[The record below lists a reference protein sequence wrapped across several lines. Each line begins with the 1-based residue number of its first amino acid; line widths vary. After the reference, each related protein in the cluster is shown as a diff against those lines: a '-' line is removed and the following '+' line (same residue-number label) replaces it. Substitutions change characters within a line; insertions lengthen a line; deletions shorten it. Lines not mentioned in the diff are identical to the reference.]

1 MGPRLHG
8 GSAPLVSIALA
19 LALHGGAAL
28 SQPTSAARRA
38 EAQRAF
44 AQAEAAFSAGDWR
57 AAAEGFTEANE
68 LLPHPHAVFNAAR
81 SWERAGEVPRAIEQ
95 YARYVEMVTS
105 AAERAEGEAAL
116 TRLRATPATLTV
128 ESEPAGASVFLD
140 GAAASAGVTPY
151 VASLPA
157 GTHRVALTRAGF
169 RGAEAEV
176 SLSPGASERERLILV
191 AESPPPPPPPPPPPV
206 VGAPRP
212 RPTEPSLYE
221 RIVGRR
227 ARPFTMRFSLLGGF
241 AAPRDRQNLALGAE
255 LAVFYR
261 RHLTFM
267 VQGLTIDTDGAP
279 FLVTGDVGWAIT
291 TDDLDVTVGVHGGAL
306 FRCDVACR
314 EGSFGRDEVQF
325 IGGFTLKAD
334 VVFHPRVSAGLYGR
348 VSWRNLDVL
357 DTASLLTSLGLSVS
371 VYL

>member
-19 LALHGGAAL
+19 FALHGGAAL
-28 SQPTSAARRA
+28 SQPTPAARRV

-57 AAAEGFTEANE
+57 AAAEGFTEANA

-95 YARYVEMVTS
+95 YARYVAMATTD
-105 AAERAEGEAAL
+105 AERTEGEAAL
-116 TRLRATPATLTV
+116 ARLRAIPATLTV

-140 GAAASAGVTPY
+140 GATESVGVTPH

-176 SLSPGASERERLILV
+176 SLSPGAAERERLILV
-191 AESPPPPPPPPPPPV
+191 AEAPPAPPPPPPAAS
-206 VGAPRP
+206 APRP
-212 RPTEPSLYE
+212 PPSAPSLYD
-221 RIVGRR
+221 RIVARR
-227 ARPFTMRFSLLGGF
+227 ERPFTMRFSLLGGF

-267 VQGLTIDTDGAP
+267 LQGLTIDTDGAP
-279 FLVTGDVGWAIT
+279 FLMTGDVGWAIT

-348 VSWRNLDVL
+348 ISWRNLDVL

>member
-28 SQPTSAARRA
+28 SQPTPATRRA

-44 AQAEAAFSAGDWR
+44 AQAEAAFSAGEWR

-95 YARYVEMVTS
+95 YARYVEMATTD
-105 AAERAEGEAAL
+105 AERAEGASAL
-116 TRLRATPATLTV
+116 RRLRATPARLTV

-140 GAAASAGVTPY
+140 GATDAAGVTPF

-157 GTHRVALTRAGF
+157 GTHRVALTRSGF

-191 AESPPPPPPPPPPPV
+191 AESPPPPPPPPTTV
-206 VGAPRP
+206 VSAPRP
-212 RPTEPSLYE
+212 RPSAPSLYD
-221 RIVGRR
+221 RIVARR
-227 ARPFTMRFSLLGGF
+227 ERPFTLRFSLLGGF

-267 VQGLTIDTDGAP
+267 LQGLTIDTDGAP
-279 FLVTGDVGWAIT
+279 FLMTGDVGWAIT